1 MLLKLMFTSA
11 PGSVGTRTWRGE
23 GASTGIKRKRKLLT
37 GLNVVLFML
46 SEYKMLDVNILNG
59 ASVIAHIKE
68 VSRCY
73 VRVAREY

>member
-1 MLLKLMFTSA
+1 LE
-11 PGSVGTRTWRGE
+11 GGGE